1 MKGSDIGLEGPL
13 LDAMLIF
20 ELFKGDFNILP
31 ELALLVLI
39 D

>member
-1 MKGSDIGLEGPL
+1 MEGSDISLESSL

-20 ELFKGDFNILP
+20 ELFEGNFNILP
-31 ELALLVLI
+31 EFALLVLV